1 MRRVGWALGS
11 GRGRR
16 FCSDT
21 AGQNEKGPTPVFA
34 GRGAGLRRWLDDLEL
49 TRQVIRVRRGEYVHT
64 VYLDAVTAELVTAW
78 LTERVVDD
86 RPE

>member
-1 MRRVGWALGS
+1 M
-11 GRGRR
+11 
-16 FCSDT
+16 
-21 AGQNEKGPTPVFA
+21 
-34 GRGAGLRRWLDDLEL
+34 RRWLDDLEL